1 MTHRPYLQITLC
13 TRPLGLEKGR
23 NVTCQT
29 VFVGRRRGSRGKG
42 NGKSGG
48 VGDAGEDEDEGEDG
62 DEDAGSSTDV
72 GEPVARGGKRKSD
85 AALAMSSKR
94 ART

>member
-1 MTHRPYLQITLC
+1 MLHRPYLQVTLS
-13 TRPLGLEKGR
+13 TVPLGLEKGR

-42 NGKSGG
+42 KGK
-48 VGDAGEDEDEGEDG
+48 EDEDGDGEAEPSPEPRADHI
-62 DEDAGSSTDV
+62 

-85 AALAMSSKR
+85 ATFLSPSKR
-94 ART
+94 TRT

>member
-1 MTHRPYLQITLC
+1 MLHRPYLQVTLS
-13 TRPLGLEKGR
+13 TVPLGLEKGR

-42 NGKSGG
+42 KGK
-48 VGDAGEDEDEGEDG
+48 ENEDG
-62 DEDAGSSTDV
+62 EGDGGDGEAAEPSAEPSAI

-85 AALAMSSKR
+85 ATFLSPSKR
-94 ART
+94 TRT